1 MNPLAVVGLS
11 FVIVAGV
18 TVLAGLALLRW
29 WPAIQRERLA
39 PRTPRG
45 ESVSILRWSAE
56 PAAVWERTF
65 ERVGRAVAGD
75 EAAAPSKYR
84 ERLMWAGYH
93 NPRAV
98 LLFVGAKT
106 VLGLGLPVAYFVY
119 SSLVLLQVVPAAR
132 LLAAS
137 LILGGIG
144 FFLPDFWLRNR
155 VTARQREIVHT
166 LPDVLDL
173 LTVCVE
179 AGMGFDAAVAR
190 VVEQPENRRNP
201 LYQELRR
208 MHLEVRAGRPRAEA
222 MRALGERTGVQE
234 VRSLVG
240 AFIQTDRLGTPLGK
254 TLRVYA
260 DSARVQRRYRAEE
273 QAHLA
278 PLKMLFPT
286 VFFLLPAFFLVTLAP
301 SLLGLMRLMKTLE
314 VHPR

>member
-1 MNPLAVVGLS
+1 MTPLAVVVLS

-29 WPAIQRERLA
+29 WPAVQRERLA
-39 PRTPRG
+39 PPPSG
-45 ESVSILRWSAE
+45 SESVSILRWSPE
-56 PAAVWERTF
+56 PAAVWERTV

-75 EAAAPSKYR
+75 EKAAPSKYR

-98 LLFVGAKT
+98 LLFIGAKV
-106 VLGLGLPVAYFVY
+106 VLGLGLPVVYFVY
-119 SSLVLLQVVPAAR
+119 SSLVLLRVVPMPR
-132 LLAAS
+132 LLATS

-155 VTARQREIVHT
+155 IKARQREIVHT

-190 VVEQPENRRNP
+190 VAEQPENRGNP

-222 MRALGERTGVQE
+222 MRALGERTGVEE
-234 VRSLVG
+234 VKSLVG
-240 AFIQTDRLGTPLGK
+240 AFIQTDRLGTPLGR
-254 TLRVYA
+254 TLRIYA
-260 DSARVQRRYRAEE
+260 DSARVQRRHRAEE

-278 PLKMLFPT
+278 PLKMLLPT
-286 VFFLLPAFFLVTLAP
+286 VLFLLPAFFLVTLAP
-301 SLLGLMRLMKTLE
+301 SLLGLLRLMRTLE
-314 VHPR
+314 VHSR